1 MKDNEKCY
9 IGKKQYIP
17 AESDALC
24 TVSCGDALD
33 ILEGVERSILYRT
46 QKGAYFLVHSHESGT
61 DVSVLDE
68 SGAFDFMDR
77 NAAGIDTETYN
88 RIFGEPERG

>member
-1 MKDNEKCY
+1 MKNERYY

-24 TVSCGDALD
+24 IVSCGDALD
-33 ILEGVERSILYRT
+33 ILEGAERSILYRT
-46 QKGAYFLVHSHESGT
+46 QKGAYFLICTHENVT
-61 DVSVLDE
+61 DVRVLSE
-68 SGAFDFMDR
+68 SEAFDFMDR

-88 RIFGEPERG
+88 RLFGEPERG